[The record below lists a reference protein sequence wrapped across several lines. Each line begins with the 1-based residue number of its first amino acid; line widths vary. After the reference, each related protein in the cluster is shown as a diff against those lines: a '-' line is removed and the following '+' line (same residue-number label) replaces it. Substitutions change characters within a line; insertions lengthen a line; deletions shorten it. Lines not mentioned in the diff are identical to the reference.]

1 MGNYKD
7 LSNKEAVAKIK
18 EIIISAETCMFTTD
32 LNEAPLQTRPMGT
45 LDVDDAG
52 NIWFFSNSNSEK
64 NKDILYNNKVQ
75 LFYANKNNAEYLSVY
90 GQAAIIIDKE
100 LAQRLW
106 TPIAKAWFKDGADDP
121 TLTIIKVKPIKAHYW
136 NTKDNKMVSLFKIFT
151 SAFTESTVDD
161 GIEGNIVF

>member
-1 MGNYKD
+1 MENHKD

-18 EIIISAETCMFTTD
+18 EIIMSAETCMFTTD

-52 NIWFFSNSNSEK
+52 NIWFFSRRSSEK

-75 LFYANKNNAEYLSVY
+75 LFYSNKNSAEYLSVF
-90 GQAAIIIDKE
+90 GQASIIIDKE
-100 LAQRLW
+100 QAQRLW

-121 TLTIIKVKPIKAHYW
+121 ELTIIKVKPVKAHYW
-136 NTKDNKMVSLFKIFT
+136 DTINNKMVSLFKMFT
-151 SAFTESTVDD
+151 SAFTESNADG
-161 GIEGNIVF
+161 GIEGNMVF